1 LISGDSLDGTMG
13 RIRFGVKTSQARDYG
28 DYDALRRVWL
38 EADRLGFHSGWLF
51 DHLFELPG
59 AGPSLEPCLEAWT
72 CLSALATETKM
83 LRLGVTVLC
92 NNYRNPAIL
101 AKMASTLDVI
111 SGGRLEF
118 GIGSGWASVEHEAY
132 GIPFEKPATRV
143 RKLREAIRIIRLMWS
158 EEKATYHGKYFS
170 VDGAVNNPKPLQRP
184 HPTIWVG
191 GGGEGLTLRAI
202 AELADGCNFI
212 SLSPEEYAHK
222 LVVLQAHCE
231 HYARDPGEIQRSW
244 QGRILLAKD
253 AGELREKQRRLN
265 IDSSHNIVGTPEE
278 CVKRIGK
285 YTDLGVSLFMLVF
298 PEATRSTGEME
309 LFMDSVAPSFE

>member
-1 LISGDSLDGTMG
+1 MG
-13 RIRFGVKTSQARDYG
+13 KVRFGVKTSQARDYG
-28 DYDALRRVWL
+28 DWSTLKRVWV

-59 AGPSLEPCLEAWT
+59 AGPSTEPCLEAWT
-72 CLSALATETKM
+72 CLTALASETRR

-132 GIPFEKPATRV
+132 GIPFERPVVRI
-143 RKLREAIRIIRLMWS
+143 RKLREAVRIIRLMWA
-158 EEKATYHGKYFS
+158 EEKATYHGKYFT
-170 VDGAVNNPKPLQRP
+170 VDGAINNPKPLQKP
-184 HPTIWVG
+184 HPPIWIG
-191 GGGEGLTLRAI
+191 GGGEKLTLRAI

-212 SLSPEEYAHK
+212 SISPEEYKHK
-222 LVVLQAHCE
+222 IEILQGHCE
-231 HYARDPGEIQRSW
+231 RYGRNPAEVQRSW
-244 QGRILLAKD
+244 QGRILLARD
-253 AGELREKQRRLN
+253 ARELKEKMQRSPVD
-265 IDSSHNIVGTPEE
+265 ITHNIVGTPEE
-278 CVKRIGK
+278 CVRRIGE

-298 PEATRSTGEME
+298 PEAARSSESME
-309 LFMDSVAPSFE
+309 LFMDRVAPSFT